1 MNLADLFQSQ
11 LEETP
16 DQVTAPE
23 RVPNS
28 AETLLTPLTPTAPTA
43 DSLADKPVEIVLT
56 LLPGAPF
63 STRRIKGAVAVDG
76 NLPLFLTTDAVAS
89 AMLNVLEQAYGQLQ
103 QQAEATDSA
112 ELVQSDAE
120 ALVLSPAE
128 ANAAN
133 DDSIIV
139 TTETT
144 EPQAEQS
151 AQTPSTLSIF

>member
-11 LEETP
+11 LEEP
-16 DQVTAPE
+16 PKQAISSE
-23 RVPNS
+23 RPTNS
-28 AETLLTPLTPTAPTA
+28 AESSPSDSAAILSTA

-89 AMLNVLEQAYGQLQ
+89 AMLNVIEQAYGQLQ

-112 ELVQSDAE
+112 E
-120 ALVLSPAE
+120 
-128 ANAAN
+128 NAAN

-144 EPQAEQS
+144 KPQAEQP

>member
-16 DQVTAPE
+16 AQVTAPE
-23 RVPNS
+23 SVPNS
-28 AETLLTPLTPTAPTA
+28 AESVLTPLAITAPTT

-89 AMLNVLEQAYGQLQ
+89 AMLTVLEEAYAHLQ
-103 QQAEATDSA
+103 QQVEAADSA

-120 ALVLSPAE
+120 ANADSSGNIITIPDSVAAE
-128 ANAAN
+128 
-133 DDSIIV
+133 
-139 TTETT
+139 E
-144 EPQAEQS
+144 EPS
-151 AQTPSTLSIF
+151 QTQGALSIF